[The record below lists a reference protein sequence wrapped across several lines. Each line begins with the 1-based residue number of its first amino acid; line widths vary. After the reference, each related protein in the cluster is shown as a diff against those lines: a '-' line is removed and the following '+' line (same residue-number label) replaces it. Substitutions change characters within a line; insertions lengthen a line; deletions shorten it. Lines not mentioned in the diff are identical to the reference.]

1 MSNYPRKRAL
11 QIQMIDAKENLRQLA
26 QFHAAGNPLYD
37 EALVD
42 YTCAKEAYEK
52 EASAALPIST

>member
-1 MSNYPRKRAL
+1 MSYPRKRAL

-26 QFHAAGNPLYD
+26 RFHQVGNPLYD
-37 EALVD
+37 EAVLD
-42 YTCAKEAYEK
+42 YANAQAAYEK